1 MLNQTLCSSGVELL
15 TMMMIILVDIVL
27 RMLMMMMIIIILV
40 LRMLMMMMMMMMIFV
55 LRMLTSFGS
64 RTPLGESPLSG
75 CRWEVLK
82 DHLCNNDPHHNDH

>member
-15 TMMMIILVDIVL
+15 TMMIIILVDIVL
-27 RMLMMMMIIIILV
+27 RMLMMMMMMIILV
-40 LRMLMMMMMMMMIFV
+40 LRML
-55 LRMLTSFGS
+55 TSSGS

-82 DHLCNNDPHHNDH
+82 DHLCNDHHHNDH

>member
-27 RMLMMMMIIIILV
+27 RM
-40 LRMLMMMMMMMMIFV
+40 MMMMMMMIILV
-55 LRMLTSFGS
+55 DIVLRMLRMLRIILLRMLTSFGS

-82 DHLCNNDPHHNDH
+82 DHLCNDHHHNDH

>member
-27 RMLMMMMIIIILV
+27 RMLMTMIMMIIL
-40 LRMLMMMMMMMMIFV
+40 V

-82 DHLCNNDPHHNDH
+82 DLLDNDHHHNDH